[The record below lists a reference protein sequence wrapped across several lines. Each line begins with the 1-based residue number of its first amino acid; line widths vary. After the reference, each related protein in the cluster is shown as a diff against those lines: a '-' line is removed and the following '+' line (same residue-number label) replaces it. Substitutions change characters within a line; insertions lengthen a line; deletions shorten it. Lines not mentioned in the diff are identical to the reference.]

1 MIKQILNIIWNQ
13 RLSNGWIFTELL
25 VVVAVLWV
33 MMDSLLVDTYTYYSP
48 MGFDIENVYKVNLG
62 KMSPTTPGYVPDS
75 LHATTDGEDL
85 VRLAENIRHVPEV
98 EEVALGAY
106 VCPYTWNN
114 SYSNLVPADADT
126 TLKSVNYHRYDMTVS
141 YFDVFRMKTSS
152 GEPLSKAVGN
162 NSGKI
167 VITADMADKFFEGR
181 PGIGQKVK
189 WSATSTNTM
198 DIAAVSTP
206 VRRTEYEKSQP
217 SFFLLER
224 TDQDIAETANNT
236 RAQNMD
242 CIIRMKDGFRAEDM
256 ERFLQDMSDR
266 LTVNNIYVSSITSLK
281 DLRSEMLKSRQD
293 NMKKKLALVA
303 FMLVNVFFGIIGTFW
318 LRAQN
323 RRGEIGLRMALGAYD
338 GTLRRYLYLE
348 GLCLL
353 ALTLPFIA
361 LFAINMVATDAID
374 TYRLP
379 FTTGRFAI
387 SFGITY
393 LMMSGMICLGIWLPV
408 RKVTRMVPA
417 EALHYE

>member
-1 MIKQILNIIWNQ
+1 MIKHILSIIWNQ
-13 RLSNGWIFTELL
+13 RRSNGWIFAELL
-25 VVVAVLWV
+25 VVAGVFWLMVD
-33 MMDSLLVDTYTYYSP
+33 MFYVDTRTYYSP
-48 MGFDIENVYKVNLG
+48 LGFDITNVWRFKLSEQERNP
-62 KMSPTTPGYVPDS
+62 SDS
-75 LHATTDGEDL
+75 LPGLSEPEKLT
-85 VRLAENIRHVPEV
+85 RLMSQIRQWSEV
-98 EEVALGAY
+98 EEVCATY
-106 VCPYTWNN
+106 YSCPYSMGN
-114 SYSNLVPADADT
+114 SWREIEPLDGDTSLTSGENFQIRNVTPEYFKLFRIKTPEGKPVADEIAGIHNALVLSKEMA
-126 TLKSVNYHRYDMTVS
+126 
-141 YFDVFRMKTSS
+141 DVFYHGRLARGRKVRHSKLDNTFTVASVSTSIRTDEYKSAEPCFFQSLEGELFNETVNQFGARNAELCVRMKRNYTRD
-152 GEPLSKAVGN
+152 
-162 NSGKI
+162 
-167 VITADMADKFFEGR
+167 DM
-181 PGIGQKVK
+181 
-189 WSATSTNTM
+189 N
-198 DIAAVSTP
+198 
-206 VRRTEYEKSQP
+206 
-217 SFFLLER
+217 
-224 TDQDIAETANNT
+224 
-236 RAQNMD
+236 
-242 CIIRMKDGFRAEDM
+242 
-256 ERFLQDMSDR
+256 RFLNEMGDR
-266 LTVNNIYVSSITSLK
+266 LAADNLFVYGISNIREFRDIHLDGKGCEMSNKFSL
-281 DLRSEMLKSRQD
+281 M
-293 NMKKKLALVA
+293 A

>member
-13 RLSNGWIFTELL
+13 RRSNGWIFTELL

-85 VRLAENIRHVPEV
+85 VRLAENIRQVPEV

-126 TLKSVNYHRYDMTVS
+126 TLKSVNYHCYDMTVS

-167 VITADMADKFFEGR
+167 VITADMEDKFFEGR
-181 PGIGQKVK
+181 PGTGQKVK

-266 LTVNNIYVSSITSLK
+266 LTVNNIYVSSVTSLK

-318 LRAQN
+318 LRTQY
-323 RRGEIGLRMALGAYD
+323 RRGEMGLRTALGSSRSQLKRFLD
-338 GTLRRYLYLE
+338 VE

-353 ALTLPFIA
+353 AFTIPFVLLFIA
-361 LFAINMVATDAID
+361 NMLYFDLPD
-374 TYRLP
+374 TVRLP
-379 FTTGRFAI
+379 FTWWRFTIA
-387 SFGITY
+387 FGGAY
-393 LMMSGMICLGIWLPV
+393 LLMAVMIWIGIWF
-408 RKVTRMVPA
+408 PA
-417 EALHYE
+417 KRIAKMNPADALHYE

>member
-1 MIKQILNIIWNQ
+1 MIKHILSIIWNQ
-13 RLSNGWIFTELL
+13 RRSNGWIFAELL
-25 VVVAVLWV
+25 VVAGVFWLMVD
-33 MMDSLLVDTYTYYSP
+33 MFYVDTRTYYSP
-48 MGFDIENVYKVNLG
+48 LGFDITNVWRFKLSEQERNP
-62 KMSPTTPGYVPDS
+62 SDS
-75 LHATTDGEDL
+75 LPGLSEPEKLT
-85 VRLAENIRHVPEV
+85 RLMSQIRQWSEV
-98 EEVALGAY
+98 EEVCATY
-106 VCPYTWNN
+106 YSCPYSMGN
-114 SYSNLVPADADT
+114 SWREIELFRIKTPEGKPVADEIAGIHNALVLSKEMA
-126 TLKSVNYHRYDMTVS
+126 
-141 YFDVFRMKTSS
+141 DVFYHGRLARGRKVRHSKLDNTFTVASVSTSIRTDEYKSPEPCFFQSLEGELFNETVNQFGARNAELCVRMKRNYTRD
-152 GEPLSKAVGN
+152 
-162 NSGKI
+162 
-167 VITADMADKFFEGR
+167 DM
-181 PGIGQKVK
+181 
-189 WSATSTNTM
+189 N
-198 DIAAVSTP
+198 
-206 VRRTEYEKSQP
+206 
-217 SFFLLER
+217 
-224 TDQDIAETANNT
+224 
-236 RAQNMD
+236 
-242 CIIRMKDGFRAEDM
+242 
-256 ERFLQDMSDR
+256 RFLNEMGDR
-266 LTVNNIYVSSITSLK
+266 LAADNLFVYGISNIREFRDIHLDGKGREMSNKFSL
-281 DLRSEMLKSRQD
+281 M
-293 NMKKKLALVA
+293 A